1 MIYILDKAL
10 IVSMH
15 KKQISLYGGI
25 LGIRD
30 EGLLD
35 STIAALFQTFAN
47 VELFPT
53 IEEKAAHL
61 AYGLIQNHAFIDGN
75 KRTGIHAMLIFLR
88 LNQITLD
95 YTQQELI
102 NITLEIASGNITCEK
117 FTEWIRE
124 HIQ

>member
-35 STIAALFQTFAN
+35 STIAAPFQTFAN

-61 AYGLIQNHAFIDGN
+61 VYGLIQNHAFILSMIPT
-75 KRTGIHAMLIFLR
+75 KVKT
-88 LNQITLD
+88 QIK
-95 YTQQELI
+95 YTWRFFQ
-102 NITLEIASGNITCEK
+102 
-117 FTEWIRE
+117 
-124 HIQ
+124 